1 MKLKGRYVIVNEGDY
16 VRPGDPIMD
25 GPTNPHEILRVM
37 GEKAVAAY
45 ITDEIQEVYRLQGVK
60 IDDKHI
66 EVIVTQMLK
75 KDSWEGPKD
84 VSMNQHTKI
93 YEKETENNIYNLK
106 INKGKQDSLFSVSV
120 EVNDANT
127 RQYNTELEDTLG
139 DKINSL
145 GLSKKNELNDD
156 FYGKL
161 GEFLKSTNQ

>member
-1 MKLKGRYVIVNEGDY
+1 MKKQLLKERFQQLAGI
-16 VRPGDPIMD
+16 RPLYISEADRTEFNRD
-25 GPTNPHEILRVM
+25 TDFS
-37 GEKAVAAY
+37 KSAADRAAQSKS
-45 ITDEIQEVYRLQGVK
+45 TRLDVSELND
-60 IDDKHI
+60 I
-66 EVIVTQMLK
+66 TQMLK

-84 VSMNQHTKI
+84 DAVNQHAKI

-127 RQYNTELEDTLG
+127 RKYNTELENTLE